1 MRYLNIPDGYKV
13 KINEEDFDKIKG
25 YNWRV
30 RIRET
35 GRITVRAMLW
45 EKKSYRKIISLARLI
60 MNPPK
65 DKVVCHRTQ
74 DTLDYRKE
82 NLVVTTIK
90 NKQRMQKKR
99 TTSATSIYK
108 GVSYEKNVKKWRSRI
123 KVAGKNMNL
132 DSFDNEEDA
141 ARAYNKAAAK
151 YYGEFAYLNKI
162 E

>member
-1 MRYLNIPDGYKV
+1 LHIPDGYKV
-13 KINEEDFDKIKG
+13 KIDKEDFDKIQG
-25 YNWRV
+25 YKWKI

-35 GRITVRAMLW
+35 GRTTVRAMLW
-45 EKKSYRKIISLARLI
+45 DKNNYGKNISLARLI

-65 DKVVCHRTQ
+65 DKVVCHRSQ
-74 DTLDYRKE
+74 ETLDYRKE
-82 NLVVTTIK
+82 NLVVTTLR

-99 TTSATSIYK
+99 TIPVTSRFK
-108 GVSYEKNVKKWRSRI
+108 GVSYEKNVGNWRARI
-123 KVAGKNMNL
+123 KLDDINL
-132 DSFDNEEDA
+132 SLGSYDNEADA